1 MNTMTFPCALLRIAS
16 ASILALAALGL
27 AASPALARKQEPRRD
42 AKAHVYPTADRVSY
56 VLTCMNDHPGT
67 RHEMLSKCSC
77 TIDEIA
83 NVLTFDDYTSMST
96 SVNAITIGGER
107 GGSMRDSEQVQ
118 GMAKRYREVQAKAKK
133 ACFVI
138 P

>member
-1 MNTMTFPCALLRIAS
+1 MTSNPMNIRRIATTS
-16 ASILALAALGL
+16 ALALAALGL

-42 AKAHVYPTADRVSY
+42 PQAHVYPTADRVSY
-56 VLTCMNDHPGT
+56 VLACMRDHPGT
-67 RHEMLSKCSC
+67 QHEMVSKCSC
-77 TIDEIA
+77 TLDEIA
-83 NVLTFDDYTSMST
+83 KVLTFDDYTSMST
-96 SVNAITIGGER
+96 AVNAISIGGER

-118 GMAKRYREVQAKAKK
+118 AMAKRYREVQAAAKK